1 MEELQDLLAKCEIA
15 SSINFDHHNNRVQ
28 CYAHIIN
35 ICSSHIITSF
45 TSTSK
50 SYLSIL
56 KVPSNS
62 DYIAHADLDS
72 NDESSRSDTNNE
84 DYELELPHCYD
95 GQGNPT
101 FRTWFEGIE
110 RDPLRHA

>member
-1 MEELQDLLAKCEIA
+1 MEELQDLLAKHEIA
-15 SSINFDHHNNRVQ
+15 GSINFDHHNNHVQ

-35 ICSSHIITSF
+35 ICSSHIIASF

-62 DYIAHADLDS
+62 DYIAHADSDS
-72 NDESSRSDTNNE
+72 NDESSHLDTDDE
-84 DYELELPHCYD
+84 DYKLELPRCYD
-95 GQGNPT
+95 GRGNPT
-101 FRTWFEGIE
+101 FRTWFEGIK

>member
-1 MEELQDLLAKCEIA
+1 MEELQNLLAKHKIA
-15 SSINFDHHNNRVQ
+15 GSINFDHHNNRIQ

-56 KVPSNS
+56 KVPSDS
-62 DYIAHADLDS
+62 DYIAHADSDS
-72 NDESSRSDTNNE
+72 DDELSHSDTNDK

-95 GQGNPT
+95 G
-101 FRTWFEGIE
+101 
-110 RDPLRHA
+110 